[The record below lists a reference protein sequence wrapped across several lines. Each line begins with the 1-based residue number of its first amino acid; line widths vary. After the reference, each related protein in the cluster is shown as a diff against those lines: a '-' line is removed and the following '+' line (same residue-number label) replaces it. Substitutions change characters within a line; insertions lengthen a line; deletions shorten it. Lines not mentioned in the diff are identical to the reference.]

1 MNQEKIIQAIAA
13 YLERETI
20 ITGVPGE
27 KAIEFGGVLNQGHFT
42 HAGFCREVAEELAA
56 AIAPHLEAGA
66 GWENAPSWAEWRTV
80 DKHGAV
86 LYWENEPVPD
96 DENGFWVHRI
106 NDADG
111 DFEYSNH
118 LADWKN
124 CKQQRPR

>member
-1 MNQEKIIQAIAA
+1 MKQEIVNAIAA
-13 YLERETI
+13 YLEQETKV
-20 ITGVPGE
+20 TGFRNNRHR
-27 KAIEFGGVLNQGHFT
+27 IEFGGTLNRAHFT
-42 HAGFCREVAEELAA
+42 HAGFCQEIAREIAA
-56 AIAPHLEAGA
+56 AIAPHLEAES
-66 GWENAPSWAEWRTV
+66 GWEDAPSWAEWRTV

>member
-56 AIAPHLEAGA
+56 AIAPHLEAWA
-66 GWENAPSWAEWRTV
+66 GWEDAPSWAEWRTV
-80 DKHGAV
+80 DKNRQVTFWEKQPHAH
-86 LYWENEPVPD
+86 LLSKYWCD
-96 DENGFWVHRI
+96 DAGGNRKYCEV
-106 NDADG
+106 DG
-111 DFEYSNH
+111 WQY
-118 LADWKN
+118 KI
-124 CKQQRPR
+124 QQRPK

>member
-66 GWENAPSWAEWRTV
+66 GWEDAPSWAEWRTV
-80 DKHGAV
+80 DKGGAITFWDKEPR
-86 LYWENEPVPD
+86 LSHAGYWTMQGTDGTKWEEVGQ
-96 DENGFWVHRI
+96 DE
-106 NDADG
+106 
-111 DFEYSNH
+111 S
-118 LADWKN
+118 WKHSL
-124 CKQQRPR
+124 QSRPR

>member
-66 GWENAPSWAEWRTV
+66 GWENAPSWAEWLASNNKGLLQWFE
-80 DKHGAV
+80 DKPI
-86 LYWENEPVPD
+86 WD
-96 DENGFWVHRI
+96 
-106 NDADG
+106 NDLEHWLESTEDG
-111 DFEYSNH
+111 RYKFAGK
-118 LADWKN
+118 LAKG
-124 CKQQRPR
+124 KELIQRPR